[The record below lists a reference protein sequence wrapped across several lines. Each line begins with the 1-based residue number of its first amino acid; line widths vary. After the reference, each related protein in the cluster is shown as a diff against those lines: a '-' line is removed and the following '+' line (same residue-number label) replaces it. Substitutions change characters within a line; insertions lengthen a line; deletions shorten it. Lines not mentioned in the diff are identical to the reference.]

1 MSGYFSLLS
10 NRRFLAFW
18 SGFTISATGDAM
30 TRVALVWYV
39 LGKTGSSEALGL
51 LTFCSTAPV
60 ILGGLVAG
68 WVLDRFDRRTVL
80 IADSTFRALV
90 VMSVPVADA
99 VGLLTLP
106 HVYAVALVHGFLM
119 MIPLAGV
126 PAILPSLV
134 PAERLGAANALEILG
149 YTISAMMGA
158 PIAGLL
164 IGRIGAPGVLWLDGA
179 SYVTFA
185 VLLTTVRLALH
196 DAPAAAAT
204 SSGGYRPALA
214 LLVSQPILLA
224 TTLMYLVL
232 NIGSGAL
239 LVWLPLWAAS
249 VGGGADLYGRLL
261 GVFALGQLA
270 SATAAGFLP
279 ATAPQGRLIC
289 LALAAAGLAV
299 APFASAAP
307 LPVLFACMATYGAAY
322 APLTILGQTLR
333 MRLIP
338 PELRGRSFALL
349 RMLMQSG
356 NPVGGM
362 AAGLLVPLT
371 GLPATI
377 LATSLLALGPAV
389 AGALVT
395 PFRRA
400 RASAL

>member
-1 MSGYFSLLS
+1 MVENALIRLDVDAIDIEGLAVFGYSKPFSGMVSKDIPRIGKLLS
-10 NRRFLAFW
+10 F
-18 SGFTISATGDAM
+18 
-30 TRVALVWYV
+30 
-39 LGKTGSSEALGL
+39 
-51 LTFCSTAPV
+51 
-60 ILGGLVAG
+60 
-68 WVLDRFDRRTVL
+68 
-80 IADSTFRALV
+80 V
-90 VMSVPVADA
+90 VYLCR
-99 VGLLTLP
+99 G
-106 HVYAVALVHGFLM
+106 LVHGFLM

-126 PAILPSLV
+126 PSILPSIV
-134 PAERLGAANALEILG
+134 PTERLGTANALEILS
-149 YTISAMMGA
+149 YTMSAMIGA

-164 IGRIGAPGVLWLDGA
+164 IARIGAPEVLWLDAA
-179 SYVTFA
+179 SYVAFA
-185 VLLTTVRLALH
+185 ILLTTVRLASRGAP
-196 DAPAAAAT
+196 APAAT
-204 SSGGYRPALA
+204 KPSGGYRPALR
-214 LLVSQPILLA
+214 LLISQPILLA

-249 VGGGADLYGRLL
+249 AGGGADLYGRLL
-261 GVFALGQLA
+261 GVFALGQLS

-307 LPVLFACMATYGAAY
+307 LPALFTCMAAYGAAY

-362 AAGLLVPLT
+362 AAGLLVPLV
-371 GLPATI
+371 GLPATV
-377 LATSLLALGPAV
+377 LATSFLALGPAA
-389 AGALVT
+389 AGALVR
-395 PFRRA
+395 PLRQA